1 MWPSVRRRPFPPIN
15 CRSTSEAFRLM
26 TLDLHPIF
34 RDQRAIDRA
43 VREAVFKAAATGV
56 DVLEIITGKGSGT
69 LKRRILAC
77 LAQRHLSRLYQRV
90 EEDAANGGRILVH
103 FK

>member
-1 MWPSVRRRPFPPIN
+1 METI
-15 CRSTSEAFRLM
+15 RLM

-56 DVLEIITGKGSGT
+56 DVLEIIPGKGSGT
-69 LKRRILAC
+69 LKRRLLAF
-77 LAQRHLSRLYQRV
+77 LGQRHLSKLYKRL
-90 EEDAANGGRILVH
+90 EADPANEGRILVH

>member
-1 MWPSVRRRPFPPIN
+1 MS
-15 CRSTSEAFRLM
+15 
-26 TLDLHPIF
+26 LDLHPIF

-56 DVLEIITGKGSGT
+56 DVLEIIPGKGSGT
-69 LKRRILAC
+69 LKRRVLA
-77 LAQRHLSRLYQRV
+77 LLNQRHLSRLYRRV
-90 EEDAANGGRILVH
+90 EADATNEGKILVH

>member
-1 MWPSVRRRPFPPIN
+1 METIPKATSR
-15 CRSTSEAFRLM
+15 SEAIRLM

-56 DVLEIITGKGSGT
+56 DILEIIPGKGSGT
-69 LKRRILAC
+69 LKRRILAS
-77 LAQRHLSRLYQRV
+77 LGQRHLSRLFQRV
-90 EEDAANGGRILVH
+90 EEDSANEGRILVH

>member
-1 MWPSVRRRPFPPIN
+1 
-15 CRSTSEAFRLM
+15 M

-56 DVLEIITGKGSGT
+56 DVLEIIPGKGSGT
-69 LKRRILAC
+69 LKRRVLA
-77 LAQRHLSRLYQRV
+77 LLGQRHLSRLYRRV
-90 EEDAANGGRILVH
+90 EADASNEGKIVVH
-103 FK
+103 FE

>member
-1 MWPSVRRRPFPPIN
+1 
-15 CRSTSEAFRLM
+15 M

-43 VREAVFKAAATGV
+43 IREAVFKAAAPGV
-56 DVLEIITGKGSGT
+56 DVLEIIPGKGSGT
-69 LKRRILAC
+69 LKRRVLA
-77 LAQRHLSRLYQRV
+77 LLGQRHLSRLYQRV
-90 EEDAANGGRILVH
+90 EADAANEGKVVVY

>member
-1 MWPSVRRRPFPPIN
+1 
-15 CRSTSEAFRLM
+15 M

-43 VREAVFKAAATGV
+43 IREAVFKAAATGV
-56 DVLEIITGKGSGT
+56 DILEIIPGKGSGT
-69 LKRRILAC
+69 LKRRVLA
-77 LAQRHLSRLYQRV
+77 LLGQRHLSRLYQRV
-90 EEDAANGGRILVH
+90 EADAANEGKVVVY